1 MDKLI
6 QFFREAFRQFHQ
18 LHRNGYASFLTKRKT
33 QSWWVIG
40 ISVSIGLMM
49 LMWLSSIRSEQHK
62 WATSHPVL
70 VATVDLE
77 SGAALGPHNTEVIS
91 IPLAIVPAD
100 AFDALPENG
109 VTRLAVRAR
118 TPLTSSLVA
127 TDTDAISVPEGWRIV
142 ALPRSLPA
150 PPLVIGDVVDVVG
163 GSGVI
168 AQAARVASVDPLTV
182 AVPADAVAT
191 VATAS
196 RLGEI
201 SLVVSR

>member
-6 QFFREAFRQFHQ
+6 EFFRTALRQLCQ
-18 LHRNGYASFLTKRKT
+18 LHRNGYSSFLTQRKT

-40 ISVSIGLMM
+40 VSVCIGLVM
-49 LMWLSSIRSEQHK
+49 LSWMSSIRSEQHK
-62 WATSHPVL
+62 WATSHPVV
-70 VATVDLE
+70 VATVDL
-77 SGAALGPHNTEVIS
+77 AAGTALDSHNTEVIS
-91 IPLAIVPAD
+91 IPLALVSAD

-118 TPLTSSLVA
+118 TPLTLSLVA
-127 TDTDAISVPEGWRIV
+127 TDSEAANVPEGWRIV
-142 ALPRSLPA
+142 ALPRSLPV
-150 PPLVIGDVVDVVG
+150 PPLHIGDAVDVVG
-163 GSGVI
+163 GSDVI
-168 AQAARVASVDPLTV
+168 AQAAIVSSLDPLTV
-182 AVPADAVAT
+182 AVPADAVAA